1 MRVRVYDVSKFD
13 NDAVPLVQLV
23 ETLDA
28 LEGKLAV
35 HAERLTADNR
45 HEHAMSVKLLV
56 ELIFPVSYWYRLF
69 VLCMHISVCLPA

>member
-28 LEGKLAV
+28 TEEKAGSA
-35 HAERLTADNR
+35 R
-45 HEHAMSVKLLV
+45 
-56 ELIFPVSYWYRLF
+56 
-69 VLCMHISVCLPA
+69 